1 MRDFVDAALG
11 FPAVIFSF
19 LLIVVIGY
27 WLLVLLGAAGLD
39 MLDADVD
46 ADSGPDA
53 DGAPGGVGGAL
64 AVLRL
69 SGVPVAVVL
78 SLLITLAWF
87 VSLVGTVLLHRA
99 GLAAA
104 ALAGAGTGVILVAL
118 VTAWLGTSVLVLPVR
133 RLLASG
139 KPASRHDF
147 VGRTCVIRTGS
158 VSQDFGQ
165 AEVTAEDGSSAIVQ
179 VRQAGVRQAGVRQAG
194 DDSLGASSQAVIYDY
209 DATGEFF
216 WVSPLDIK
224 DQ

>member
-1 MRDFVDAALG
+1 VDAALG
-11 FPAVIFSF
+11 FPAAIFSF
-19 LLIVVIGY
+19 LLVVVIAY
-27 WLLVLLGAAGLD
+27 WLLVLLGAAGVDL
-39 MLDADVD
+39 LDADLDTD
-46 ADSGPDA
+46 AGPDA
-53 DGAPGGVGGAL
+53 DAAPGGGEGGVGGAL

-69 SGVPVAVVL
+69 GGVPVTLVL

-87 VSLVGTVLLHRA
+87 VSLVGTVLLHRT

-104 ALAGAGTGVILVAL
+104 ALAGAGAGAGVILVAL

-179 VRQAGVRQAGVRQAG
+179 VRQAG
-194 DDSLGASSQAVIYDY
+194 DDPLGAGSQAVIYDY

>member
-1 MRDFVDAALG
+1 MWDFVDAALG
-11 FPAVIFSF
+11 FPAAIFSF
-19 LLIVVIGY
+19 LLVVVIAY
-27 WLLVLLGAAGLD
+27 WLLVLLGAAGVDL
-39 MLDADVD
+39 LDADTDGDAGSATGPDVD
-46 ADSGPDA
+46 AAPDG
-53 DGAPGGVGGAL
+53 GASGVGGAL

-69 SGVPVAVVL
+69 GGVPVTLVL

-179 VRQAGVRQAGVRQAG
+179 VRQAG
-194 DDSLGASSQAVIYDY
+194 DDPLGAGSQAVIYDY